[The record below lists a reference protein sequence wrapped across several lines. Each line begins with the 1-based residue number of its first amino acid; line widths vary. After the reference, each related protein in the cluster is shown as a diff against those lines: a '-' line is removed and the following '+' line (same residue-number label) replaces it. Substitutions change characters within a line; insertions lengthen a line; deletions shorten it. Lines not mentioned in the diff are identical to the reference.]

1 MERKDQVQA
10 DNQNESNSAMEKFS
24 RNLLEASL
32 DPSATIGL
40 NGKIKVVNQAAEN
53 ATGLLRDQ
61 LIGSDFIEYFSDPNK
76 ARAIYQQVLHEGKSL
91 AFELELKNIAG
102 YSTPVLC
109 NASVYKDDDG
119 IIMGV
124 FATARDIKDTKNI
137 KDELIYL
144 KNNLELLINQRAA
157 ELVVANKELAF
168 QSGEKADRA
177 AELVVANKELAFQSG
192 EKADRASELVNANKE
207 LAFQNSEKD
216 KRAAELILA
225 NIELAYQS
233 KEKEKRAAEL
243 ILANRELVFQKEKI
257 KELNNDLEVRV
268 KDRTA
273 QLESANSELEA
284 FSYSMSHDLKAPLR
298 HITGYVSLL
307 VKKYWEVLPDD
318 GRHYL
323 ETISG
328 ASNTMSQL
336 IDGLLQFSRIGRVEI
351 NHRLVNMN
359 EIVESMLLPI
369 REQDVEHRIELQVD
383 SLPSVYGDMVMLNS
397 VWSNLIENAVKFT
410 QKRDLAQIS
419 IGAEETDGEIVYY
432 IKDNGAGFDMQ
443 YSAKL
448 FAVFQRLHTRE
459 DYEGTGVGLASAQK
473 IIHKHGGKIWA
484 VAAVDQGATFYFSL
498 NKRKAGK

>member
-40 NGKIKVVNQAAEN
+40 NGKIKVVNQAAEY

-216 KRAAELILA
+216 K
-225 NIELAYQS
+225 
-233 KEKEKRAAEL
+233 
-243 ILANRELVFQKEKI
+243 
-257 KELNNDLEVRV
+257 
-268 KDRTA
+268 
-273 QLESANSELEA
+273 
-284 FSYSMSHDLKAPLR
+284 
-298 HITGYVSLL
+298 
-307 VKKYWEVLPDD
+307 
-318 GRHYL
+318 
-323 ETISG
+323 
-328 ASNTMSQL
+328 
-336 IDGLLQFSRIGRVEI
+336 
-351 NHRLVNMN
+351 
-359 EIVESMLLPI
+359 
-369 REQDVEHRIELQVD
+369 
-383 SLPSVYGDMVMLNS
+383 
-397 VWSNLIENAVKFT
+397 
-410 QKRDLAQIS
+410 
-419 IGAEETDGEIVYY
+419 
-432 IKDNGAGFDMQ
+432 
-443 YSAKL
+443 
-448 FAVFQRLHTRE
+448 
-459 DYEGTGVGLASAQK
+459 
-473 IIHKHGGKIWA
+473 
-484 VAAVDQGATFYFSL
+484 
-498 NKRKAGK
+498 

>member
-1 MERKDQVQA
+1 M
-10 DNQNESNSAMEKFS
+10 
-24 RNLLEASL
+24 
-32 DPSATIGL
+32 
-40 NGKIKVVNQAAEN
+40 
-53 ATGLLRDQ
+53 
-61 LIGSDFIEYFSDPNK
+61 
-76 ARAIYQQVLHEGKSL
+76 
-91 AFELELKNIAG
+91 
-102 YSTPVLC
+102 
-109 NASVYKDDDG
+109 
-119 IIMGV
+119 
-124 FATARDIKDTKNI
+124 
-137 KDELIYL
+137 
-144 KNNLELLINQRAA
+144 
-157 ELVVANKELAF
+157 
-168 QSGEKADRA
+168 
-177 AELVVANKELAFQSG
+177 
-192 EKADRASELVNANKE
+192 
-207 LAFQNSEKD
+207 
-216 KRAAELILA
+216 ILA

-257 KELNNDLEVRV
+257 KELNNDLELRV

>member
-157 ELVVANKELAF
+157 ELVVANKERAF
-168 QSGEKADRA
+168 QNGEKADRA

>member
-32 DPSATIGL
+32 DPSATTGL

-257 KELNNDLEVRV
+257 KELNNDLELRV